1 MNQNILTYHHYYDNN
16 ISMLL
21 IQMYINQH
29 KDQHIIMIH
38 QLILKH
44 LNLNM
49 LNYFHHKLKHQHIYN
64 IQFLNQLL
72 FTYDMVCF
80 QNIQPH
86 INKLHDLIY
95 LQYLILEVMLGMFLY
110 MYYHLMD
117 LKLMILKHN
126 HNHKVLKL
134 HLQSFN
140 LMDMKIHKHECCNFY
155 ILFNKECLN
164 MCYLFI
170 WHINHLPYNLYT
182 FNQLLD
188 M

>member
-49 LNYFHHKLKHQHIYN
+49 LNYYLHKLKHWHIYN

-72 FTYDMVCF
+72 FTYDIH
-80 QNIQPH
+80 NTHIY
-86 INKLHDLIY
+86 INKLHDLKQ
-95 LQYLILEVMLGMFLY
+95 LLYLILEVMLDMFLY

-126 HNHKVLKL
+126 HNHKVLKP
-134 HLQSFN
+134 HLQPFN
-140 LMDMKIHKHECCNFY
+140 LLDNQLHKYEYHNLY
-155 ILFNKECLN
+155 NNYHYKDLLN
-164 MCYLFI
+164 MYYLL
-170 WHINHLPYNLYT
+170 N
-182 FNQLLD
+182 
-188 M
+188 